1 MAATTGSVQG
11 NIVGL
16 YVNSTTTPAVNAAV
30 DWEPSDANWDLIGAS
45 TSASFSISNA
55 SYETNFKTTN
65 AGAEGVG
72 SSKRSYGIGAQ
83 SGSLSIEGVVA
94 MDASYGLEYL
104 TGLAINKTKV
114 AVVWGTSNADD
125 MQLTGTGFVTS
136 IEASAGVNDFTTFS
150 CTIELDGDAAKIDA
164 A

>member
-1 MAATTGSVQG
+1 MAATSGSVQG

-16 YVNSTTTPAVNAAV
+16 YVDSTSSPAAAAGGTWTPAT
-30 DWEPSDANWDLIGAS
+30 ANWDLIGA
-45 TSASFSISNA
+45 TTNASFSISNA

-65 AGAEGVG
+65 AGAAGIG
-72 SSKRSYGIGAQ
+72 SSSRSYGIGSQ
-83 SGSLSIEGVVA
+83 SGSLSLEGVVQ
-94 MDASYGLEYL
+94 MDATYGLEYL

-114 AVVWGTSNADD
+114 GVVWGTNNGDD
-125 MQLTGTGFVTS
+125 MQITGTGFITS

-150 CTIELDGDAAKIDA
+150 CTIELDGDASKNNA

>member
-16 YVNSTTTPAVNAAV
+16 YVDSTSSPAAEAGGSWTP
-30 DWEPSDANWDLIGAS
+30 STANWDLIGAS

-72 SSKRSYGIGAQ
+72 SSQRSYGIGAQ

-114 AVVWGTSNADD
+114 GVVWGTNNGDD
-125 MQLTGTGFVTS
+125 MQITGTGFVTS

-150 CTIELDGDAAKIDA
+150 CTIELDGDASKINA